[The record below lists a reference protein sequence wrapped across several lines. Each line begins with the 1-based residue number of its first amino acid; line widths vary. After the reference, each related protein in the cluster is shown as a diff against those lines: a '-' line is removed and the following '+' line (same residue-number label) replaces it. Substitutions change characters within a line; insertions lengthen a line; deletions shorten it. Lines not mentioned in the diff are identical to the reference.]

1 MKKFKFIVISLIAII
16 FFTGCNKNKISN
28 EEKIAEKKKIEESEK
43 FRKDLRYKEELARD
57 KISKLYIYRE
67 NKKEKTQASEI
78 VGEFSTFDYMR
89 VLKNSELTDESVNKS
104 ENISGDIII
113 SNPSRKI
120 KLSRKKEYGIYRNE
134 EIKKISSVII
144 NSEENLRDKAL
155 GLLLSNQVQNIET
168 MKNPG
173 DYQVYY
179 THLVKDFFED
189 GKLIFLATVVNQNY
203 SYKNGIFNSES
214 GYTSPMEL
222 RYVLDQDKNFVFDE
236 KIEAMDGAGYGPSIK
251 KMARN
256 DDDISGKLMFAGE
269 VKENYDSL
277 MEELFYKAQESGL
290 KDFTHKL
297 EDIPGY
303 EKDVVY
309 IEKGPNHI
317 PGTIEIAKKKDYEE
331 AKEKV
336 GKENWTYCE
345 GVVYHKATGIALKG
359 IIDYFE

>member
-1 MKKFKFIVISLIAII
+1 MKKFKIILLALIGILFLTSCGKNENSKEAENH
-16 FFTGCNKNKISN
+16 GEKNKV
-28 EEKIAEKKKIEESEK
+28 EEKGKSASEESKSRLFIARENLGESDEK
-43 FRKDLRYKEELARD
+43 FPKSEIIGSLSDSDYEKIFKDTSLSDKTMDKSEDALGDVIISSDGKEVKLARESQKNIFHNEVLGKGNS
-57 KISKLYIYRE
+57 KILESK
-67 NKKEKTQASEI
+67 
-78 VGEFSTFDYMR
+78 D
-89 VLKNSELTDESVNKS
+89 
-104 ENISGDIII
+104 
-113 SNPSRKI
+113 
-120 KLSRKKEYGIYRNE
+120 
-134 EIKKISSVII
+134 
-144 NSEENLRDKAL
+144 NLRNRAL
-155 GLLLSNQVQNIET
+155 GLFLSNQVRDVET
-168 MKNPG
+168 MKNPS
-173 DYQVYY
+173 DYQIYY

-203 SYKNGIFNSES
+203 SYKNGIFDLES
-214 GYTSPMEL
+214 GYTVPMEI

-236 KIEAMDGAGYGPSIK
+236 RIEAQDGAGYGPSVK
-251 KMARN
+251 KMARG
-256 DDDISGKLMFAGE
+256 DDAISDKLMFAGE

-277 MEELFYKAQESGL
+277 MEELFYLAQESGL

-297 EDIPGY
+297 EEIPGY

-345 GVVYHKATGIALKG
+345 GVVYHKATGIAVKG

>member
-1 MKKFKFIVISLIAII
+1 MGDVIVSSESREVKLARESQDNI
-16 FFTGCNKNKISN
+16 FHN
-28 EEKIAEKKKIEESEK
+28 EEFTDDQSKILES
-43 FRKDLRYKEELARD
+43 KD
-57 KISKLYIYRE
+57 
-67 NKKEKTQASEI
+67 
-78 VGEFSTFDYMR
+78 
-89 VLKNSELTDESVNKS
+89 
-104 ENISGDIII
+104 
-113 SNPSRKI
+113 
-120 KLSRKKEYGIYRNE
+120 
-134 EIKKISSVII
+134 
-144 NSEENLRDKAL
+144 NLRDRAL
-155 GLLLSNQVQNIET
+155 GLLLSNQVRDIET

-203 SYKNGIFNSES
+203 SYKSGIFNSES

-251 KMARN
+251 KMARG
-256 DDDISGKLMFAGE
+256 DDTISGKLMFADE

-297 EDIPGY
+297 EEIPGY

-309 IEKGPNHI
+309 IEKGPNHY
-317 PGTIEIAKKKDYEE
+317 PGTIEIAKKKDYED
-331 AKEKV
+331 AKKNL

-345 GVVYHKATGIALKG
+345 GVVYHKATGIAVKG

>member
-1 MKKFKFIVISLIAII
+1 MKKFKII
-16 FFTGCNKNKISN
+16 LLALLGILFLTSCGGNKNSSEDKNIGEKNKVEEEKTSKEESKAKLFIARENLGESYGKFPKSEIIGSLSDSDYEKIFKDTSLSDKTIDKIEDNLGDVIVSSESREVKLARESQDNIFHN
-28 EEKIAEKKKIEESEK
+28 EEFTDDQSKILES
-43 FRKDLRYKEELARD
+43 KD
-57 KISKLYIYRE
+57 
-67 NKKEKTQASEI
+67 
-78 VGEFSTFDYMR
+78 
-89 VLKNSELTDESVNKS
+89 
-104 ENISGDIII
+104 
-113 SNPSRKI
+113 
-120 KLSRKKEYGIYRNE
+120 
-134 EIKKISSVII
+134 
-144 NSEENLRDKAL
+144 NLRDRAL
-155 GLLLSNQVQNIET
+155 GLLLSNQVRDIET

-203 SYKNGIFNSES
+203 SYKSGIFNSES

-251 KMARN
+251 KMARG
-256 DDDISGKLMFAGE
+256 DDTISGKLMFADE

-297 EDIPGY
+297 EEIPGY

-309 IEKGPNHI
+309 IEKGPNHY
-317 PGTIEIAKKKDYEE
+317 PGTIEIAKKKDYED
-331 AKEKV
+331 AKKNL

-345 GVVYHKATGIALKG
+345 GVVYHKATGIAVKG